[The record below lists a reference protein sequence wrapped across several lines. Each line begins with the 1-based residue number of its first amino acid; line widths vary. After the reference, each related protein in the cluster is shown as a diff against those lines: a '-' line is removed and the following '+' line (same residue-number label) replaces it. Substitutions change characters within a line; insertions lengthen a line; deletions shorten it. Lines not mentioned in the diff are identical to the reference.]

1 MFGIIKRIFRR
12 GGFIKILEKVIGLDI
27 IILVIIILNVLL
39 YVFFIY
45 YGVLFFYFSLI
56 CFRKVLILI
65 WMLYKF

>member
-39 YVFFIY
+39 YVFFY
-45 YGVLFFYFSLI
+45 VLW
-56 CFRKVLILI
+56 CFVFL
-65 WMLYKF
+65 F